1 MAAQRSR
8 THVRRSWLT
17 PVADAALWPIE
28 LNALPMPAWPMTHHG
43 LAHAVKNLAGI
54 DAKPSAPVR
63 LN

>member
-1 MAAQRSR
+1 MGAERCC

-43 LAHAVKNLAGI
+43 LAHAVKI
-54 DAKPSAPVR
+54 
-63 LN
+63 